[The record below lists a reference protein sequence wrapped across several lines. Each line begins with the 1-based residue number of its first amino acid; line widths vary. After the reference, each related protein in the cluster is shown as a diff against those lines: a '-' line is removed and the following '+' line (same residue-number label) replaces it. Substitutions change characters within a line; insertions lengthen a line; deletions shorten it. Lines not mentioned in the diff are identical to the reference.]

1 MKFTKF
7 ENIWLALTVIFYV
20 LYNLPG
26 VPKYGDSTGTFIHGI
41 LTVVPIWILA
51 YYGMYKINHIY
62 ELKEDDKEEKEGK

>member
-7 ENIWLALTVIFYV
+7 EKIWLALTVIFYV

-51 YYGMYKINHIY
+51 
-62 ELKEDDKEEKEGK
+62 